1 MAGWTPKDKKRNVIP
16 RWRDLSQTTALG
28 ELGSLKTGYKSVV
41 QAVSVFHEK
50 KIIDWKLE
58 SNVRNSIELLNSSI
72 VLGDDEFLN
81 QVTFYLKNHE
91 LGDTRIIKSLI
102 DKTSNIP
109 DQPSL
114 TGSGH
119 SITDLDK
126 VIGEKI
132 KKYRVHI
139 HLSPFNA
146 INWIELARLYLI
158 IGKNIPA
165 ERCVLTAIQLSPH
178 NRYVS
183 RVAAR
188 FFAHIKDY
196 NKAKQILRLNTAFNV
211 DPWLLGAEIGISS
224 LQDRSSMQ
232 IKKGRE
238 LVGSKNYSPFDLNE
252 LLSALA
258 TEELNS
264 GSIKN
269 SRKLFNQSLVQP
281 NDNTLAQAVWAA
293 KHVNN
298 IEVFD
303 NKFGTVPSI
312 YEAIAYG
319 HYENRR
325 WKDAM
330 SNILEWFVDQ
340 PFSIDPTTLG
350 SFIASS
356 ILEQYD
362 DAIKLCKV
370 GLRATPDNFT
380 LMNNLAYSLLGKG
393 NLEEAR
399 ITLSKISAETLNNEE
414 KVVFYATKGLL
425 MYKQGHY
432 SNGASL
438 YDTASSLAEK
448 NKSKK
453 LKLMADFHH
462 LVIQLETENYPD
474 SKFMKF
480 EQLAKEIGD
489 RNKDEVYFNDLVKN
503 VVRRRNEFIN
513 K

>member
-28 ELGSLKTGYKSVV
+28 ELESLKRGHKSEFETVT
-41 QAVSVFHEK
+41 AFHDK
-50 KIIDWKLE
+50 KIIDWKTE
-58 SNVRNSIELLNSSI
+58 SSVKNTIELLNSSI
-72 VLGDDEFLN
+72 VLGDDDFLA

-91 LGDTRIIKSLI
+91 LGDSRIIKSLV
-102 DKTSNIP
+102 DKMTNTPEIP
-109 DQPSL
+109 KL
-114 TGSGH
+114 IGSTQN
-119 SITDLDK
+119 ITDLDK

-132 KKYRVHI
+132 KKYRVNI
-139 HLSPFNA
+139 HLNPFNA

-158 IGKNIPA
+158 IGKNIAA
-165 ERCVLTAIQLSPH
+165 ERCVLTAIQLAPH

-183 RVAAR
+183 RVASR
-188 FFAHIKDY
+188 FFAHTKDY
-196 NKAKQILRLNTAFNV
+196 NKAKQILRSNTAFNV
-211 DPWLLGAEIGISS
+211 DPWLIGAEIGISS
-224 LQDRSSMQ
+224 LQNKSSMQ
-232 IKKGRE
+232 IKRGRD
-238 LVGSKNYSPFDLNE
+238 LIGSKNYSSFDLNE

-264 GSIKN
+264 GSIKS
-269 SRKLFNQSLVQP
+269 SRKLFNQSLIQP
-281 NDNTLAQAVWAA
+281 NDNTLAQAVWAV

-303 NKFGTVPSI
+303 NKFGLIPSI
-312 YEAIAYG
+312 YEASAYN

-325 WKDAM
+325 WEDAM
-330 SNILEWFVDQ
+330 SDILEWFVDQ

-356 ILEQYD
+356 ILERYD

-393 NLEEAR
+393 RLEEAKL
-399 ITLSKISAETLNNEE
+399 TLNKISAESLTNEE
-414 KVVFYATKGLL
+414 KVVFFATKGLL
-425 MYKQGHY
+425 MYKQGFN

-438 YDTASSLAEK
+438 YDAASSLAEK
-448 NKSKK
+448 IKSKK

-480 EQLAKEIGD
+480 ERLAKEIGD
-489 RNKDEVYFNDLVKN
+489 KDEVFFKDLVKN
-503 VVRRRNEFIN
+503 VIRRRNDFI
-513 K
+513 KTI